1 MIYMDILPRVEGLRL
16 ILYNES
22 EYKIEVEKMKRTGI
36 LQITQDRN
44 QPNELLMI
52 LLKSKDTFI
61 SGEEIS
67 SKLQVTRSAVWKQIN
82 NLRNLGYEIESS
94 TKMGYRLK
102 SSPDL
107 LLPEEIWTKLN
118 CSILGTRIYY
128 YSIIDSTN
136 TQAKKLAL
144 SGAPSGSLVVAEGQ
158 TLGKGR
164 LGREWSSPTGVGIS
178 ASIILRPDITPPEAP
193 RITLL
198 TAVAVAETI
207 REKTHIEAMIKWPN
221 DILIE
226 GKKVCGILTEMSAEP
241 EVVNYVIVGIGINV
255 NNEQFPEELQ
265 SKATSIK
272 ITVGRK
278 ISRAKLLAGVIERM
292 EYYYQ
297 SSLVSGFDKLLEK
310 WRELCCNL
318 RKPVKIIGR
327 KESFNGIAMDVDSDG
342 ALIVKKDNGE
352 IVKVLSGDVSL
363 R

>member
-1 MIYMDILPRVEGLRL
+1 
-16 ILYNES
+16 
-22 EYKIEVEKMKRTGI
+22 MKNNRE
-36 LQITQDRN
+36 LQITADRN
-44 QPNELLMI
+44 QPNELLM
-52 LLKSKDTFI
+52 LLLTGKDIFI

-67 SKLQVTRSAVWKQIN
+67 AKFKVTRSAIWKQIN
-82 NLRNLGYEIESS
+82 NLRNLGYVIESS

-102 SSPDL
+102 KSPDL
-107 LLPEEIWTKLN
+107 LLPEEIWSKTD
-118 CSILGTRIYY
+118 CSSLGRRIYY
-128 YSIIDSTN
+128 HSIIDSTN
-136 TQAKKLAL
+136 TEAKKLAL
-144 SGAPSGSLVVAEGQ
+144 GGAPSGSLVVAEGQ

-164 LGREWSSPTGVGIS
+164 LGRKWSSPAGAGIN
-178 ASIILRPDITPPEAP
+178 ASIILKPDITPPEAP

-198 TAVAVAETI
+198 TAVAVAEAI
-207 REKTHIEAMIKWPN
+207 REKAHIEAMIKWPN
-221 DILIE
+221 DIFIK

-241 EVVNYVIVGIGINV
+241 DAVNYIIVGIGINV
-255 NNEQFPEELQ
+255 NNDEFPEELQ
-265 SKATSIK
+265 SKATSLR
-272 ITVGRK
+272 ITLGRK
-278 ISRAKLLAGVIERM
+278 VNRADLLAGVLERM